1 MASDDITTNAEKA
14 EGSLGKLQKT
24 VSGVAD
30 AVNKL
35 NSLGYDSRES
45 VGGMVN
51 AFDDLAKAAED
62 VGKGLTGAAGLLNN
76 FISGATGVDLEDLL
90 KPLKDATNII
100 GKLPEGAKAAFEGI
114 SEIFDKP
121 SEELRKFDKEMFNV
135 GKRFGDSIEASK
147 EFADSLKLIP
157 ASGFGRELQI
167 HQAELSK
174 AYTAAG
180 RYNLSQE
187 TLNKTI
193 TTSIGSTNLLTAAY
207 AFGESAG
214 MQASESMGL
223 LNTIV
228 NSQGVA
234 VEEVTGIFGT
244 YVGVA
249 KEVGMQIDDV
259 ATTLNRAVSGFS
271 KLGVSADFGAPILEG
286 FGRVVKDMGLG
297 LDEAKD
303 LTQSLSGALGG
314 LTENYGNAYVMFQRG
329 GLDFGAGG
337 GVLGASIGLQA
348 EFLNAEKSG
357 DQAAIGSQL
366 VGAMRDT
373 LESFTGGSIVTVSE
387 AAESPEL
394 QTQFYTQQQLLM
406 NQFGIRDQASAT
418 RTLELLSE
426 IDDATRSGNT
436 ERKEELEKQLRNE
449 AEGRDKTLDVY
460 EQMNRELQSQSLLLA
475 VIARPSLEKM
485 HSAGKQLG
493 DALVVP
499 QIREIGEEGRRQ
511 FKEQQDNLNDM
522 IDSVIKTA
530 GGGAGAQKII
540 NSVDPASAI
549 QSATADKLEKGT
561 MDAFRREVGEISGGL
576 NPEDYKE
583 AIVEALTQAI
593 AESGQQNVN
602 IKIDFS
608 DPELA
613 KMIMAYV
620 DVAKQV
626 AGS

>member
-1 MASDDITTNAEKA
+1 MQQT
-14 EGSLGKLQKT
+14 
-24 VSGVAD
+24 AD
-30 AVNKL
+30 AASSAASEIQTLSEGINRL
-35 NSLGYDSRES
+35 TSLGYKSNES
-45 VGGMVN
+45 VGGMVKSFKDLTDAAN
-51 AFDDLAKAAED
+51 ALKNP
-62 VGKGLTGAAGLLNN
+62 LTESGRLVNN
-76 FISGATGVDLEDLL
+76 IISGFTGVDIANQITQ
-90 KPLKDATNII
+90 PLQDSINILTS
-100 GKLPEGAKAAFEGI
+100 LPEKSREILEGMY
-114 SEIFDKP
+114 EIFDKP

-167 HQAELSK
+167 HQQELSK
-174 AYTAAG
+174 AYDAAG

-214 MQASESMGL
+214 MTAGASMTL

-259 ATTLNRAVSGFS
+259 ASTLNRAVSGFS
-271 KLGVSADFGAPILEG
+271 KLGVSADFGAPMLEG
-286 FGRVVKDMGLG
+286 FGRVVKNMGLG

-373 LESFTGGSIVTVSE
+373 LESFTGGNIVTVSE

-406 NQFGIRDQASAT
+406 NQFGIKDQSSAT

-449 AEGRDKTLDVY
+449 AEGRDATLDSY
-460 EQMNRELQSQSLLLA
+460 EQMNRELQAQTLLLT

-485 HSAGKQLG
+485 H
-493 DALVVP
+493 DASKKMGELMITP
-499 QIREIGEEGRRQ
+499 QIKAAAGRGGDLI
-511 FKEQQDNLNDM
+511 KEHQDNFMSN
-522 IDSVIKTA
+522 IDKVLEFA
-530 GGGAGAQKII
+530 GADGGAQKMI
-540 NSVDPASAI
+540 NAADPASAV
-549 QSATADKLEKGT
+549 QSATAVELEQRT
-561 MDAFRREVGEISGGL
+561 MYALKREMAEISGGL
-576 NPEDYKE
+576 SPEDYKE
-583 AIVEALTQAI
+583 AIVEALTKAL
-593 AESGQQNVN
+593 AESGQRDVN

-626 AGS
+626 EKS

>member
-1 MASDDITTNAEKA
+1 MSDIKTNMQQTADVASSTVNEINNLS
-14 EGSLGKLQKT
+14 EGINRLT
-24 VSGVAD
+24 
-30 AVNKL
+30 
-35 NSLGYDSRES
+35 SLGYNSSES
-45 VGGMVN
+45 VGGMVKSFKDLTDAAN
-51 AFDDLAKAAED
+51 ALKNP
-62 VGKGLTGAAGLLNN
+62 LTESGRLVNN
-76 FISGATGVDLEDLL
+76 IISGFTGVDIANQITQ
-90 KPLKDATNII
+90 PLRDSMNILTS
-100 GKLPEGAKAAFEGI
+100 LPEKSREILEGMY
-114 SEIFDKP
+114 EIFDKP

-174 AYTAAG
+174 AYEAAG

-214 MQASESMGL
+214 MQAGGSITL

-259 ATTLNRAVSGFS
+259 ASTLNRAVYGFS

-286 FGRVVKDMGLG
+286 FGRVVKNMGLG

-373 LESFTGGSIVTVSE
+373 LESFTGGNIVTVSE

-406 NQFGIRDQASAT
+406 NQFGIRDQSSAT

-436 ERKEELEKQLRNE
+436 ERKEELEKQLQNE
-449 AEGRDKTLDVY
+449 AEGRDATLDSY
-460 EQMNRELQSQSLLLA
+460 EQMNRELQAQTLLLT

-485 HSAGKQLG
+485 QDAGKQLG
-493 DALVVP
+493 ELLLTP
-499 QIREIGEEGRRQ
+499 QLKAAAGSGADFI
-511 FKEQQDNLNDM
+511 KKQQDNFMSN
-522 IDSVIKTA
+522 IDKVLEFA
-530 GGGAGAQKII
+530 GADGAAQKII
-540 NSVDPASAI
+540 NSEDPASAV
-549 QSATADKLEKGT
+549 QSATAVELEQRT
-561 MDAFRREVGEISGGL
+561 MYALRREMAEIQGGL
-576 NPEDYKE
+576 SPEDYKE
-583 AIVEALTQAI
+583 AIVEALTQAL

-613 KMIMAYV
+613 KMIMAYA
-620 DVAKQV
+620 DIAKQL
-626 AGS
+626 AGT